1 MSFFQQLAERAQS
14 MNSLLCVGLDPHPQ
28 DLPEVSAEAALRY
41 CLDIVEATR
50 DVAAAYKPNSAFF
63 EIHGGDGLHALQK
76 LIAEIGDV
84 PVILDVKRADIA
96 STGAA
101 YAKAAFET
109 LGAGAATV
117 SPWLGWDAI
126 APWLEYPEHAVFVLC
141 HTSNEGA
148 HELQGQRLSRT
159 GGSKHR
165 SETAFER
172 VAAWVEE
179 HDAADQVGLVV
190 GATAPAAM
198 RRVRAQAPDA
208 WLLAPGIGNQG
219 GDLEATLRAGLRSDG
234 QGLLVNASRAIARAE
249 APRAAALGLRDAIR
263 RIVRSLGADSEPA
276 IDSAALKRLG
286 GTRGLIADGLLRV
299 GCVRFG
305 DFTLKSGIHS
315 PIYVDLRRITG
326 EPELLDLVAAAYS
339 SVLGGLRF
347 DRIAALPYAGL
358 PIGTA
363 AALWGGWPLVY
374 PRRDQ
379 KRHGTRLAVEG
390 PWVVNE
396 RMVLVD
402 DLATRG
408 TSAIE
413 ATQVL
418 AEAGLRAGDLVV
430 LIDRQSGALDALAR
444 HGIRLHAIFTLSELL
459 GHWRVNDGIT
469 QAQMD
474 SVASFLANPE
484 DSGASADE

>member
-1 MSFFQQLAERAQS
+1 MSFFSQLAERSRQID
-14 MNSLLCVGLDPHPQ
+14 SLLCVGLDPHPG
-28 DLPEVSAEAALRY
+28 DLPEESADAALRY

-63 EIHGGDGLHALQK
+63 EIHGGDGLHALQA

-101 YAKAAFET
+101 YARAAFET

-126 APWLEYPEHAVFVLC
+126 APWLEWSDHAAFVLC

-148 HELQGQRLSRT
+148 VELQARRLTAT
-159 GGSKHR
+159 GGSKRR

-179 HDAADQVGLVV
+179 HDASDRMGLVV

-198 RRVRAQAPDA
+198 RRVRARAPDA
-208 WLLAPGIGNQG
+208 WLLAPGIGKQG
-219 GDLEATLRAGLRSDG
+219 GDLEATVRAGLRSDG
-234 QGLLVNASRAIARAE
+234 LGLLVNASRAIARADDS
-249 APRAAALGLRDAIR
+249 RAAAIGLRDSIR
-263 RIVRSLGADSEPA
+263 RVVRSLGAGSTPA
-276 IDSAALKRLG
+276 IDNAVVQRLG
-286 GTRGLIADGLLRV
+286 GSRGLIADGLLNA

-305 DFTLKSGIHS
+305 EFTLKSGLRS

-326 EPELLDLVAAAYS
+326 DLELLDRVAASYAAI
-339 SVLGGLRF
+339 LGGLRF

-363 AALWGGWPLVY
+363 VALWGGWPLVY

-379 KRHGTRLAVEG
+379 KRHGTRLVVEG
-390 PWVVNE
+390 PWVSNE
-396 RMVLVD
+396 RVVMVD

-413 ATQVL
+413 ASRTL
-418 AEAGLRAGDLVV
+418 AGASLLTGDLVV
-430 LIDRQSGALDALAR
+430 LIDRQSGAGDALAR

-459 GHWRVNDGIT
+459 GHWRAAGGIT
-469 QAQMD
+469 DEQMD
-474 SVASFLANPE
+474 AVSTFLASSAEPE
-484 DSGASADE
+484 APVDE